1 MFIVI
6 ELQTINE
13 SQVANNVWSYSDE
26 QGNVAESKYHDV
38 LRAAAVS
45 AIPIHSAVIVDEHGR
60 TVKGPESYKH
70 GVVNNE

>member
-6 ELQTINE
+6 ELQKLNDT
-13 SQVANNVWSYSDE
+13 QVANNVWAYGDE

-45 AIPIHSAVIVDEHGR
+45 AMPVHSAVIVDEQGR
-60 TVKGPESYKH
+60 TVKGPEAYKH
-70 GVVNNE
+70 GVAQNE

>member
-6 ELQTINE
+6 ELQKLNDT
-13 SQVANNVWSYSDE
+13 QVANNVWAYGDE

-45 AIPIHSAVIVDEHGR
+45 SIPIHSALIVDEKGR
-60 TVKGPESYKH
+60 TIKGPEFYEH
-70 GVVNNE
+70 GVINNE

>member
-1 MFIVI
+1 MYLVI

-45 AIPIHSAVIVDEHGR
+45 ALPWHSAVIIDEQGR
-60 TVKGPESYKH
+60 TVKGPEAYKH
-70 GVVNNE
+70 GVAQNE